1 MTEIGELARR
11 IARLE
16 TGVRALSLA
25 PRLIN
30 SSIENGSIPEY
41 DADGNLVSVIGRQ
54 PDGTHGIV
62 NYAGPIPPV
71 PSAPTAEGGPIKAT
85 IVWDGTFTS
94 GVAPLDLLGIEVYV
108 AATDFEN
115 IEDARFSGRMLGAEA
130 GEITINLPVGVHHV
144 GLVAVSNSYRR
155 SAVSARVA
163 VEATSVADSSF
174 VAELEARLDDAEA
187 AVDAAQAELD
197 GLFEISGDGTVA
209 IDTKIAAVPKVYHS
223 TLDANGAAVD
233 GSTWFKH
240 ALVSTPE
247 DLSGQIVGQWTRTA
261 GAWVSTPLRHEVIAS
276 IDAGSISVGTLDT
289 ARLNALNVAAAVAT
303 IIELNADRIT
313 SGTIDTVRLNA
324 ATIATAV
331 ANIIELNAD
340 RITSGEIVAGQIGAN
355 QVQAEHIAADAITA
369 KHTITG
375 ATIQTDAAANTGV
388 KIDTTGMRAFN
399 TSGGQTLEIGSDG
412 TVEVIGE
419 VSQSDG
425 FHEVKLGQIPPA
437 PNSGRPAL
445 PGMYLWSP
453 SNRPPSSPT
462 VSPDGLQIY
471 YEPDIVTDFE
481 YLDRAVISFQ
491 STDQAASEIRF
502 GQDAVGFYMKGGHQ
516 FILTVD
522 GGLWRDGDEVAFR
535 ETDSG
540 WVNPYFYSG
549 YTAHPTH
556 PLKCRK
562 IGNLV
567 LWRGRVSATSGNFP
581 TGVPTRVGTAP
592 VGYRPTTVYSGAIG
606 QASGNVHAKLEI
618 EGGGGIFVYVGGAT
632 AFVGF
637 DSMFYRLD

>member
-1 MTEIGELARR
+1 MTEIGELARK

-25 PRLIN
+25 PRLVN

-85 IVWDGTFTS
+85 IVWDGTFAS

-108 AATDFEN
+108 SAADFEN

-130 GEITINLPVGVHHV
+130 GEITINLPVGVHHI
-144 GLVAVSNSYRR
+144 GLVAVSNSYCR
-155 SAVSARVA
+155 SAVSARVTA
-163 VEATSVADSSF
+163 EATSVLDSSF
-174 VAELEARLDDAEA
+174 VTEIEARLDEAESVVA
-187 AVDAAQAELD
+187 AAQAELD

-240 ALVSTPE
+240 DLVSTPE

-261 GAWVSTPLRHEVIAS
+261 GAWESTPLRHEVIAS
-276 IDAGSISVGTLDT
+276 IDAGTISVGTLDT
-289 ARLNALNVAAAVAT
+289 ARLNALAVAAAVAT
-303 IIELNADRIT
+303 ISELNADRIT
-313 SGTIDTVRLNA
+313 SGTIDTARLNA
-324 ATIATAV
+324 ATIAAAV
-331 ANIIELNAD
+331 ASIIELNAD

-399 TSGGQTLEIGSDG
+399 TSGGQTLDIGSDG
-412 TVEVIGE
+412 EILILGE
-419 VSQSDG
+419 IAQTDG
-425 FHEVKLGQIPPA
+425 YHKVTLGDIPAA
-437 PNSGRPAL
+437 PVSGRPRIS
-445 PGMYLWSP
+445 GIYLSSP
-453 SNRPPSSPT
+453 SNRPPSTPD

-491 STDQAASEIRF
+491 SNDAAASEVRF
-502 GQDAVGFYMKGGHQ
+502 GQDAVGLHCNGHQ
-516 FILTVD
+516 LILTSS
-522 GGLWRDGDEVAFR
+522 GDAFLDSKRLVVADV
-535 ETDSG
+535 DSG
-540 WVNPYFYSG
+540 WLTPALYSSFSFHG
-549 YTAHPTH
+549 TYPF
-556 PLKCRK
+556 RYRRV
-562 IGNLV
+562 GNKV
-567 LWRGRVSATSGNFP
+567 VYRGRFARSDTGNFP
-581 TGVPTRVGTAP
+581 TNTMMNVALIGSS
-592 VGYRPTTVYSGAIG
+592 YRPVTPYSGGVG
-606 QASGNVHAKLEI
+606 QCSGTVHAKI
-618 EGGGGIFVYVGGAT
+618 ETTSAGTIQIYLDGAT
-632 AFVGF
+632 SFVGC
-637 DSMFYRLD
+637 DSIFHYLD

>member
-1 MTEIGELARR
+1 MTEVGDLARK

-71 PSAPTAEGGPIKAT
+71 PSVPAAEGGPIKAT
-85 IVWDGTFTS
+85 IVWDGTFAS

-108 AATDFEN
+108 AAADFEN

-155 SAVSARVA
+155 SAVSTRVT
-163 VEATSVADSSF
+163 VEATSVLDSSF
-174 VAELEARLDDAEA
+174 VAELEARLDAAEA
-187 AVDAAQAELD
+187 AVVAAQTEID
-197 GLFEISGDGTVA
+197 GLFGVGGDGTVA
-209 IDTKIAAVPKVYHS
+209 IGSAVAAVPKVYHS
-223 TLDANGAAVD
+223 TSDASGAAVD

-240 ALVSTPE
+240 DLVSTPE
-247 DLSGQIVGQWTRTA
+247 DLSGQIIGQWTRTA
-261 GAWVSTPLRHEVIAS
+261 GTWESTPLRHEVIAS
-276 IDAGSISVGTLDT
+276 LDAGTITVGTLDT
-289 ARLNALNVAAAVAT
+289 ARLNALTVAAAVAT

-313 SGTIDTVRLNA
+313 SGTIDTARLNA
-324 ATIATAV
+324 TTIAAAV
-331 ANIIELNAD
+331 ASIIELNAD

-355 QVQAEHIAADAITA
+355 QVQTEHLAADAITA

-375 ATIQTDAAANTGV
+375 ATIQTDAAASTGV
-388 KIDTTGMRAFN
+388 KIDTTGLRAFN
-399 TSGGQTLEIGSDG
+399 ISGGQTLEVGSN
-412 TVEVIGE
+412 GE
-419 VSQSDG
+419 VQIVGEISQTDG
-425 FHEVKLGQIPPA
+425 FHEVKLGQIPAA
-437 PNSGRPAL
+437 PRSGRPAL

-453 SNRPPSSPT
+453 SNRPQTFPD

-471 YEPDIVTDFE
+471 YEPDIASDFE

-491 STDQAASEIRF
+491 STDHVASEVRF
-502 GQDAVGFYMKGGHQ
+502 GQDTVGFYMGNGHQ
-516 FILTVD
+516 LILTVD
-522 GGLWRDGDEVAFR
+522 GGVWRDGDKVAFQ
-535 ETDSG
+535 ESDSG
-540 WVNPYFYSG
+540 WVNPSFSAG
-549 YTAHPTH
+549 YTAHATH
-556 PLKCRK
+556 PLQCRK
-562 IGNLV
+562 IGELV
-567 LWRGRVSATSGNFP
+567 LWRGRVSVTSGNFP
-581 TGVPTRVGTAP
+581 TGTTTRIGTAP
-592 VGYRPTTVYSGAIG
+592 LFYRPTTVYAGAIG

-618 EGGGGIFVYVGGAT
+618 ENSGGIFVHVSGST
-632 AFVGF
+632 TFVGF
-637 DSMFYRLD
+637 DSMFYRRD